1 MAKVF
6 VAGATGYMGRELS
19 AELLRR
25 GHTVRAV
32 VRPGSERKLVR
43 GCEVVH
49 GNVLRAPSYSHAI
62 APADT
67 FVQLVGV
74 PKPNPFKGEQFRA
87 VDRIA
92 GLEAVRAAQTAGIRH
107 FVYVS
112 VAHPAP
118 MMKDYIAVREEVE
131 AALLDSGLNATILR
145 PWYVLGPG
153 HWWPYALLPLYKI
166 AENIPSTADGAHR
179 LGLVTLK
186 QIVRALTFAVEERAS
201 GVRML
206 SVGDIREIGS
216 DRITRRAAA

>member
-6 VAGATGYMGRELS
+6 IAGATGYMGRELS

-25 GHTVRAV
+25 GHTVRAI
-32 VRPGSERKLVR
+32 VRPGSEKKLVR
-43 GCEVVH
+43 GCEAVH
-49 GNVLRAPSYSHAI
+49 GDVLRGASYAHAI
-62 APADT
+62 APCET

-87 VDRIA
+87 VDRVA
-92 GLEAVRAAQTAGIRH
+92 GLEAVQAANTAGVRH

-131 AALLDSGLNATILR
+131 AALVDSGLHATILR

-153 HWWPYALLPLYKI
+153 HWWPYALVPAYKL
-166 AENIPSTADGAHR
+166 AERIPAMSDGALR
-179 LGLVTLK
+179 LGLVSLK
-186 QIVRALTFAVEERAS
+186 QMIRALAFAVEERAS
-201 GVRML
+201 GVRVL
-206 SVGDIREIGS
+206 RVSDIREIGS
-216 DRITRRAAA
+216 DQRTRKAAA